1 MPLRKLF
8 LTAQAVNPRFLLDV
22 PLVMTFIKDK
32 VRYGLMASLSISA
45 QQRQSHIYLPPSP
58 NRLFVISQILGD
70 T

>member
-1 MPLRKLF
+1 
-8 LTAQAVNPRFLLDV
+8 
-22 PLVMTFIKDK
+22 MTFIKDK

-45 QQRQSHIYLPPSP
+45 LQRQSHIYLPPPSH